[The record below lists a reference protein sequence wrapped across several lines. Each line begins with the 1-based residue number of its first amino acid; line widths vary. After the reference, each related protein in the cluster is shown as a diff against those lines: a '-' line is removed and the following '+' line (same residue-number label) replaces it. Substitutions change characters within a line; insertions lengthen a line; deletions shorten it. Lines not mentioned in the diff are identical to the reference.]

1 VLFSGQDQL
10 PGLIESAAGWS
21 VGALVLLLVCKGIAY
36 GLSLSC
42 FRGGPV
48 FPSLFLGAAG
58 GIALSHAPG
67 LPLIAGVGMG
77 IGAMSVAM
85 LGLPFTSVLL
95 ASVIL
100 ESDAVPMMPI
110 VIVAV
115 VVAYVTS
122 ARLAPAKASAPAK
135 AAAPAAS
142 G

>member
-1 VLFSGQDQL
+1 MLFSGQDQL
-10 PGLIESAAGWS
+10 PQLIQSAAGWS
-21 VGALVLLLVCKGIAY
+21 VGALVLLLACKGIAY

-67 LPLIAGVGMG
+67 LPMIAGVGMG

-100 ESDAVPMMPI
+100 ESDAIPMMPI

-122 ARLAPAKASAPAK
+122 ARLVPAKARSGSAAASAP
-135 AAAPAAS
+135 
-142 G
+142 